1 MKLILLVL
9 QKNLFKMVVLSA
21 IALVIYTVVL
31 YFVYPLTFTSMATVL
46 PPETQ
51 KATGLAG
58 MLGAQDMGSLITGGA
73 SGNSQ
78 LYAEIIK
85 SRSAGNYV
93 ISRVKLKEYFGV
105 KTNEE
110 ALVKTTANVEVEV
123 SKEGIIK
130 IGFPVKTGF
139 FGRNDVDKKKAAEF
153 SSLVCNTFVNALD
166 SINRNKLHNKAKLT
180 RQFIEGRLIQTKA
193 ELDSAE
199 FNYAQFQKA
208 NKTLSLPEQLKAS
221 IEVAAQ
227 VKSEIITTEIQL
239 DYLQKTLSDDV
250 QEVME
255 AKSKLQSL
263 KKAYQKFQTNS
274 DELFV
279 GFKDAPELGMQL
291 SNYFREVKI
300 LNEVYSMLQQQYYKE
315 IIQEQKDI
323 PTIEMLDTAT
333 PPMRASSP
341 QMVISMLGAGL
352 LFFLLTFL
360 YYFKK
365 EEEVKKYLS

>member
-9 QKNLFKMVVLSA
+9 QKSIFKMIVLSG

-31 YFVYPLTFTSMATVL
+31 YFAYPLTFTSLATVL

-85 SRSAGNYV
+85 SRSAANYV
-93 ISRVKLKEYFGV
+93 ISRVDLKEYFGV

-110 ALVKTTANVEVEV
+110 ALVKTTGNVEVEV
-123 SKEGIIK
+123 SKEGMIK
-130 IGFPVKTGF
+130 IGFPIKTGY
-139 FGRNDVDKKKAAEF
+139 FGRNDLDKKKAAEF
-153 SSLVCNTFVNALD
+153 SALVCNTFVNALD

-180 RQFIEGRLIQTKA
+180 RQFIEGRLTQTKA

-199 FNYAQFQKA
+199 LNYAKFQKE

-239 DYLQKTLSDDV
+239 DYLQKTLSGDV

-291 SNYFREVKI
+291 SNYFREVKV

-323 PTIEMLDTAT
+323 PTIEVLDTAT

-341 QMVISMLGAGL
+341 QMFFSMIGAGL

-365 EEEVKKYLS
+365 EEEVKKYLN

>member
-9 QKNLFKMVVLSA
+9 QKNILKMVVLST
-21 IALVIYTVVL
+21 IALLIYTIVL
-31 YFVYPLTFTSMATVL
+31 YFVYPLTFTSTATIL

-51 KATGLAG
+51 KASGLAG
-58 MLGAQDMGSLITGGA
+58 MLGAQDVGSLLTGGA

-78 LYAEIIK
+78 LYAEILK
-85 SRSAGNYV
+85 SRSAVFFV
-93 ISRVKLKEYFGV
+93 ISRVNLKEYYGV
-105 KTNEE
+105 TSDEE
-110 ALVKTTANVEVEV
+110 ALVKTTKDIEVEV

-139 FGRNDVDKKKAAEF
+139 FGRNDADKKKSAQF
-153 SSLVCNTFVNALD
+153 SALVCNTFVNALD

-180 RQFIEGRLIQTKA
+180 RQFIEGRLTQTKT

-199 FNYAQFQKA
+199 LNYAQFQKE

-239 DYLQKTLSDDV
+239 DYLQKTLSGDV
-250 QEVME
+250 QEVIE

-279 GFKDAPELGMQL
+279 GFKDAPELGMKL
-291 SNYFREVKI
+291 SNYYREVKV

-323 PTIEMLDTAT
+323 PTIEVLDIAT
-333 PPMRASSP
+333 PPMQASSP
-341 QMVISMLGAGL
+341 QMVLSMAGAGL